1 MKKYRLILSALTLT
15 LAMSSPAW
23 AAGWN
28 QDMNGFWFEQ
38 EDGTKCRNGW
48 YWIDGDSDGWG
59 ECYYFGNDG
68 YLIDQNQQVDGWEIG
83 EEGAWTVKGEVQVE
97 YMGEEG
103 SENDPEAVAAYQ
115 AAMEKNK
122 ELASYEA
129 DVDSVIRLSVD
140 GATVDMTMDMNM
152 KTKAEEEDL
161 QLLCLGTMGMM
172 GVEFPYTMFYTDGY
186 MYTDMMGEKMKAPM
200 PVDEALAQA
209 NSNMEGADL
218 DLSMINGM
226 RVRKNGDQT
235 ILAYCMNT
243 GAMDELLGAAATEYS
258 EDVKTQPRVRAS
270 IGKMVIDGQGYVE
283 SQTMYLSMEMDV
295 TEDGETQTV
304 AYEINMDIFYKNP
317 GKEVKFSLPS
327 TEGFEEAS

>member
-1 MKKYRLILSALTLT
+1 M
-15 LAMSSPAW
+15 
-23 AAGWN
+23 
-28 QDMNGFWFEQ
+28 
-38 EDGTKCRNGW
+38 
-48 YWIDGDSDGWG
+48 
-59 ECYYFGNDG
+59 
-68 YLIDQNQQVDGWEIG
+68 
-83 EEGAWTVKGEVQVE
+83 E

-103 SENDPEAVAAYQ
+103 SENDPEAVVAYQ

-186 MYTDMMGEKMKAPM
+186 IYTDMMGEKMKAPM
-200 PVDEALAQA
+200 PMDEALAQA

-243 GAMDELLGAAATEYS
+243 GAMDELLGAASAEYS

-304 AYEINMDIFYKNP
+304 AYEINMDISYKNP